1 MKNTTKIFKI
11 KPFFSEDDVI
21 RFPEELA
28 KETADS
34 LRSIGYDAKAVGYY
48 VEVNANDDDKFELS
62 RWGQIISSR
71 RPVKSSRKIT
81 SSNKYEFEIHD
92 MDGYAEYPMT
102 MTDAW
107 GHVFDV
113 SDFDKPYDSY
123 EYWKD
128 DVLQAI
134 DDDEFVDGNEDYLD
148 ELYDYQNELCR
159 EYYGHNLIRSSRKS
173 IKSSNSFVNL
183 SRNEM
188 NLNSLFNS
196 VDYKDEKL
204 SCSPHER
211 YVRSS
216 KNFTKGNNWK
226 YNIAVIP
233 VSKSMVKSFFENGDW
248 SWEDTVAIVGTM
260 NYKTAV
266 IFGANGTYSKL
277 ETGVRGL
284 YNDQTLN
291 DIGFFS
297 FRTYVHDDSIFNIP
311 NVKYFVLK

>member
-11 KPFFSEDDVI
+11 KPFFPEDEVI
-21 RFPEELA
+21 SFPEERA

-48 VEVNANDDDKFELS
+48 VEVNANDDDEFELS
-62 RWGQIISSR
+62 RWGQIVSSR
-71 RPVKSSRKIT
+71 RPVKSALTPYAVNNIPKGVDYRIVRENSSSQGDFSFDIESDEYGTETVSGYLDKQEAIDEGWVFESLHHIKSSRKIT

-107 GHVFDV
+107 GHEFDV

-173 IKSSNSFVNL
+173 IKSVNS
-183 SRNEM
+183 SRNEI
-188 NLNSLFNS
+188 NLN
-196 VDYKDEKL
+196 
-204 SCSPHER
+204 R
-211 YVRSS
+211 
-216 KNFTKGNNWK
+216 
-226 YNIAVIP
+226 I
-233 VSKSMVKSFFENGDW
+233 
-248 SWEDTVAIVGTM
+248 
-260 NYKTAV
+260 
-266 IFGANGTYSKL
+266 YS
-277 ETGVRGL
+277 
-284 YNDQTLN
+284 
-291 DIGFFS
+291 
-297 FRTYVHDDSIFNIP
+297 
-311 NVKYFVLK
+311 